1 VIPALAGIR
10 EAVALL
16 GWRLVWVGPRWMV
29 CRRYLVLTRDL
40 TPAPPPARHRPDLRW
55 TMLTDPD
62 VPRLVA
68 MDRTL
73 TLSEIRRRL
82 AEGQECH
89 LCWSGDALAHYR
101 WEATG
106 AVYLP
111 FLGLT
116 LRLLPG
122 DVCATWVFTDSA
134 FRGSGVHTAT
144 TLTALHRL
152 RSRGLHRT
160 LSVVAW
166 WNDAALRVSRDRAS
180 RDVVGT
186 VSRWQVGPWRRHVA
200 EGAVRFD
207 APGSVYVAREAS
219 RLGALTR

>member
-1 VIPALAGIR
+1 
-10 EAVALL
+10 
-16 GWRLVWVGPRWMV
+16 
-29 CRRYLVLTRDL
+29 
-40 TPAPPPARHRPDLRW
+40 
-55 TMLTDPD
+55 MLTDPD

-68 MDRTL
+68 MDPTL

-89 LCWSGDALAHYR
+89 LCWSRDALAHYR

-106 AVYLP
+106 PVHLP

-134 FRGSGVHTAT
+134 FRALGVHTAT
-144 TLTALHRL
+144 TLAALHRL
-152 RSRGLHRT
+152 RSRGLRRT
-160 LSVVAW
+160 VSLVAW
-166 WNDAALRVSRDRAS
+166 WNDAGLRVTRNRAG
-180 RDVVGT
+180 RNIVGA
-186 VSRWQVGPWRRHVA
+186 VARWQVGPWRRHVA

-207 APGSVYVAREAS
+207 APGSVSVEREAS